1 MLSLVVA
8 PAPSGD
14 GPQPTIQLTPKYALK
29 WAAALTLFGAGMH
42 YLASGRKDADFGKI
56 VTGAILT
63 LASLAF
69 LI

>member
-8 PAPSGD
+8 PPPGPSG
-14 GPQPTIQLTPKYALK
+14 PVPAFELTPKFALK

-42 YLASGRKDADFGKI
+42 YLATGRKEADFGRI